1 MNITRI
7 ATLMALA
14 LSVWAGPVQAQDDED
29 IVDVAVGA
37 GVFNTLVAAVQAAE
51 LVDVLKGEGPFTV
64 FAPTDEAFAALP
76 EGTVESLLLPE
87 NKDLLV
93 SILLYHVVS
102 GAVMAADV
110 VELDSA
116 ATVNGAAVSISVSD
130 SGVMINNANVIQA
143 DVAASNGVIHIIDA
157 VLLPPPAP
165 TSVES
170 STWGMVKEQV
180 R

>member
-1 MNITRI
+1 MNIIRT

-14 LSVWAGPVQAQDDED
+14 FSAWAGPAQAQDED
-29 IVDVAVGA
+29 IVDVAIGA
-37 GVFNTLVAAVQAAE
+37 GTFNTLVAAVQAAD
-51 LVDVLKGEGPFTV
+51 LVDALKGEGPFTV

-87 NKDLLV
+87 NKELLT

-102 GAVMAADV
+102 GSVLAADV
-110 VELDSA
+110 VGLDSA
-116 ATVNGAAVSISVSD
+116 TTLNGAAIDISVSD
-130 SGVMINNANVIQA
+130 SGVMINNANVVQA

-157 VLLPPPAP
+157 VLLPPSP
-165 TSVES
+165 TAVES
-170 STWGMVKEQV
+170 STWGTVKQQT

>member
-14 LSVWAGPVQAQDDED
+14 LSVWAGPVQAQDED
-29 IVDVAVGA
+29 IVDVAIGA
-37 GVFNTLVAAVQAAE
+37 GTFNTLVAAVQAAD
-51 LVDVLKGEGPFTV
+51 LVDALKGEGPFTV

-87 NKDLLV
+87 NKELLT

-102 GAVMAADV
+102 GSVLAADV
-110 VELDSA
+110 VGLDSA
-116 ATVNGAAVSISVSD
+116 TTLNGASIDISVSD
-130 SGVMINNANVIQA
+130 SGVMINNAHVVQA

-157 VLLPPPAP
+157 VLLPPSP
-165 TSVES
+165 TAVER
-170 STWGMVKEQV
+170 STWGTVKQQA

>member
-1 MNITRI
+1 MKIIRI
-7 ATLMALA
+7 ATRAAVA
-14 LSVWAGPVQAQDDED
+14 LSLNISPAQAQDDQD

-37 GVFNTLVAAVQAAE
+37 GIFNTLVAAVQAAD
-51 LVDVLKGEGPFTV
+51 LVDVLKSDGPFTV

-87 NKDLLV
+87 NKELLV

-102 GAVMAADV
+102 GSVFAADV
-110 VELDSA
+110 VQLESA
-116 ATVNGAAVSISVSD
+116 ITVNGATLSINVND
-130 SGVMINNANVIQA
+130 NGVTVDNANVIQT

-157 VLLPPPAP
+157 VMLPAAP
-165 TSVES
+165 TAVENNSWGSVKQQ
-170 STWGMVKEQV
+170 T

>member
-14 LSVWAGPVQAQDDED
+14 LSAWAGPVQAQDED
-29 IVDVAVGA
+29 IVDVAIGA
-37 GVFNTLVAAVQAAE
+37 GTFNTLVAAVQAAD
-51 LVDVLKGEGPFTV
+51 LVDALKGEGPFTV

-87 NKDLLV
+87 NKELLT

-102 GAVMAADV
+102 GSVLAADV
-110 VELDSA
+110 VGLDSA
-116 ATVNGAAVSISVSD
+116 TTLNGASIAISVSD
-130 SGVMINNANVIQA
+130 SGVMINNANVVQA
-143 DVAASNGVIHIIDA
+143 DVVASNGVIHIIDA
-157 VLLPPPAP
+157 VLLPPTA
-165 TSVES
+165 TAVEVD
-170 STWGMVKEQV
+170 TWGAVKQQA

>member
-14 LSVWAGPVQAQDDED
+14 LSVWAGPVQAQDED

-87 NKDLLV
+87 NKELLV

-116 ATVNGAAVSISVSD
+116 ATVNGASVSISVSD
-130 SGVMINNANVIQA
+130 SGVMINDANVVQA

-157 VLLPPPAP
+157 VLLPPLPA

-170 STWGMVKEQV
+170 STWGTVKQQA